1 MPDVIIPVATTTGGG
16 TWFPGMAAP
25 NFAMGL
31 WPLVQRLK
39 GLVFKHKALSDHT
52 LTTGENLDLGI
63 DAGDDFENPLV
74 RLVVVAGD
82 GTILAFRQD
91 HAREGTR

>member
-25 NFAMGL
+25 NFANGALDWSEGL
-31 WPLVQRLK
+31 KVQLLSLRLR
-39 GLVFKHKALSDHT
+39 DHT
-52 LTTGENLDLGI
+52 LATGENLDLGI
-63 DAGDDFENPLV
+63 DAGDDLENALI
-74 RLVVVAGD
+74 RLVGVAGN

-91 HAREGTR
+91 HAGEGAR